1 MALGR
6 LGAFEAL
13 AGIAAPLDRCLFWA
27 VTLVLGYYLGYA
39 HDAAM
44 PQVSIIDLLSGE
56 RHAPEPSHRVSLV
69 PDLLHQ
75 RMGFAANDAR
85 EWASI
90 YQRECLRRFEPDP
103 PTPSSVPTLYN

>member
-6 LGAFEAL
+6 LGAFETL
-13 AGIAAPLDRCLFWA
+13 SGIDAPLDRCLFWA
-27 VTLVLGYYLGYA
+27 VTLVLGYLGYA
-39 HDAAM
+39 LDAAM

-56 RHAPEPSHRVSLV
+56 RHAPVPSHRVSLV
-69 PDLLHQ
+69 PDLLRQ

-103 PTPSSVPTLYN
+103 PTPSSAPTLYN